1 MGWNIGPFKVLE
13 RYDKCFK
20 LQLYR
25 KIDIV
30 SIDRLKS
37 AFIPTNNQSDKETL
51 IDFDHNIE
59 NNRQRNNEENDNAVP
74 KNQQQI

>member
-13 RYDKCFK
+13 RYGKCFK

-25 KIDIV
+25 KIYIV